1 MRRAT
6 FALPAHKNVVPAFG
20 ISTHQGDKHLAFI
33 FDTILPSCKRVTCPV
48 HDFGAALVPHWEK
61 GQRTSHS
68 AFVAVESIEDQTL
81 SEKKKTMQVLAHC
94 ILTKAKHH

>member
-1 MRRAT
+1 
-6 FALPAHKNVVPAFG
+6 
-20 ISTHQGDKHLAFI
+20 
-33 FDTILPSCKRVTCPV
+33 V

-61 GQRTSHS
+61 GQRTSHR